1 MEKSP
6 RVAAALLA
14 LAGASGCVATFDY
27 PLGDL
32 SEPQDA
38 AADTAADA
46 SAEAAD
52 SGADVSVDAG
62 PDADASVDVS
72 VEADAPTDVAADA
85 DAPIDASD
93 AGATDAPADAAQ
105 DAPTDAD
112 AGVSTPGLGVLGQA
126 CGQPGDLAC
135 AGHAKKITLLCDGTG
150 HWAASVTCPNG
161 ELCDSR
167 AGLNR
172 GTCAA
177 IDPVCSA
184 SQPGDIVCDGQRRTQ
199 CGPDLVSSI
208 VLETCVSQAC
218 TPAACVGACAPGATR
233 CSGDGVQS
241 CSAAG
246 QWGAPAACPSTA
258 PSCSGAVCGQPPSC
272 VGGAGGQADCGPGG
286 NESCCTSPLVPGGTF
301 SRSYDGVSAGY
312 TDPQYRA
319 TVSDFRLDKYEITV
333 GRFRQFVAAWDA
345 GWRPAQG
352 DGKHSHL
359 NGGSGLTTG
368 GGADA
373 SASFEKGW
381 ESAWSA
387 SLATTKAGWD
397 SNLLSDPTYKT
408 WTPSAGANDRRPII
422 AETWYEALAFCVW
435 DGGFLPS
442 EAEWNYAASGGSEQ
456 RVYPWSVPS
465 TSTVIDSSYASY
477 NVDAVKQCFG
487 DGVNGCSSSD
497 LINAGSKP
505 AGNGKWGHAE
515 LGGNVFEW
523 VVDQYTSL
531 YGANSCINCVS
542 VAVGSTPVFRGGQ
555 FNYGPASALASARGA
570 GVPAS
575 VRSAAAGARCARSA
589 P

>member
-6 RVAAALLA
+6 RVAAVLRALA

-27 PLGDL
+27 PIGDL
-32 SEPQDA
+32 SDPQDA
-38 AADTAADA
+38 AAETAADA
-46 SAEAAD
+46 RADASD
-52 SGADVSVDAG
+52 SGVDVSVDGDAT
-62 PDADASVDVS
+62 ADAS
-72 VEADAPTDVAADA
+72 VEADA
-85 DAPIDASD
+85 
-93 AGATDAPADAAQ
+93 
-105 DAPTDAD
+105 D
-112 AGVSTPGLGVLGQA
+112 AGVNTAGLGVLGGA

-368 GGADA
+368 GGR
-373 SASFEKGW
+373 G
-381 ESAWSA
+381 
-387 SLATTKAGWD
+387 
-397 SNLLSDPTYKT
+397 
-408 WTPSAGANDRRPII
+408 R
-422 AETWYEALAFCVW
+422 
-435 DGGFLPS
+435 
-442 EAEWNYAASGGSEQ
+442 Q
-456 RVYPWSVPS
+456 RVVREGLGVSVERQPC
-465 TSTVIDSSYASY
+465 D
-477 NVDAVKQCFG
+477 NEGGLGF
-487 DGVNGCSSSD
+487 
-497 LINAGSKP
+497 KP
-505 AGNGKWGHAE
+505 AERPDIQDLDAE
-515 LGGNVFEW
+515 RRCKRPET
-523 VVDQYTSL
+523 DH
-531 YGANSCINCVS
+531 
-542 VAVGSTPVFRGGQ
+542 RGD
-555 FNYGPASALASARGA
+555 LVRGA
-570 GVPAS
+570 RVLCLGRWVPAERSGVELRRVRRKRATGVP
-575 VRSAAAGARCARSA
+575 VVGAFNFYRDRFELRELQRRCREAVLRRWRERVLFERFDQCRK
-589 P
+589 